1 MGDSLGDDGHLNGL
15 LAGKREPVSN
25 LRVKRALAGE
35 RVRRVQQGAG
45 GGDDHA
51 VLAERLDCCLHQ
63 LNAPLHVI
71 LPDVAAVHD
80 ARRQDLVGSEVLQNL
95 LELLWVAHQV
105 HVQRMGVLQGA
116 VDNVQVVHDVAKVRG
131 QHEVW
136 SARGLKRGQLP
147 VCAHK
152 SLLDGLREVK
162 DQHGLVNLR
171 THVFNAARCRIVQFC
186 IAHTN
191 THAYLDG
198 FGAGCLQL
206 FKQLNVDWQQLIQ
219 ERDRL
224 NCGIPVCLSEHKE
237 RDWAEN
243 NRPGGDASLLCLEE
257 VDQWL
262 GIL

>member
-162 DQHGLVNLR
+162 DQHGLVNL
-171 THVFNAARCRIVQFC
+171 
-186 IAHTN
+186 
-191 THAYLDG
+191 DG